1 MKRIIGALL
10 LVAVLSAMLAGCGL
24 TVPRPEVKSGEFDA
38 SVTYEENG
46 ESKTLDLVFVCEYE
60 GIGWTLEGSHYRDW
74 KGYFKGYGEGDV
86 IEICTTE
93 DGGKVAL
100 CILIYPEYF
109 MGEPGYDDFGPTLL
123 MNYIYYEDGIEMI
136 EDDQEIIAENYGI
149 RGIGIECD
157 APIENSFD
165 PII

>member
-24 TVPRPEVKSGEFDA
+24 TVPRPEVKSGEFDV

-60 GIGWTLEGSHYRDW
+60 GIGWTLEGAHYRDW

-109 MGEPGYDDFGPTLL
+109 MGELGYDENLL
-123 MNYIYYEDGIEMI
+123 AGFYFCASV
-136 EDDQEIIAENYGI
+136 DDLTCATGHVDVFHSVTFLVKIWAYG
-149 RGIGIECD
+149 
-157 APIENSFD
+157 SF
-165 PII
+165 